1 MKQKTRMSWVEV
13 RDRIQGKIL
22 DSTYGPGDKLPK
34 DDDIAVEFGCAR
46 TTVQRAMR
54 FLSDSGIVE
63 RRRKGGT
70 HVRTDPVTRAT
81 LDIPITRKEIE
92 QKNGVYGYQLIKVEM
107 AETPLQIAANFNLSS
122 PTIMLHIE
130 AIHLANKRPYIFED
144 RWVSTETVPEITA
157 IDLSKES
164 ANEWL
169 VRNKPYSCCDLR
181 FYAMQATKHFANM
194 LNTDEKEALF
204 VMERTTWT
212 GSKPIT
218 SVKAVT
224 MPGYQL
230 LTQIEKIA

>member
-1 MKQKTRMSWVEV
+1 MTADIFAFLAICPPTTRFSLTVKS
-13 RDRIQGKIL
+13 GK
-22 DSTYGPGDKLPK
+22 
-34 DDDIAVEFGCAR
+34 
-46 TTVQRAMR
+46 
-54 FLSDSGIVE
+54 
-63 RRRKGGT
+63 

-144 RWVSTETVPEITA
+144 QWVSTETVPEITA

-169 VRNKPYSCCDLR
+169 VRNKRYL
-181 FYAMQATKHFANM
+181 
-194 LNTDEKEALF
+194 
-204 VMERTTWT
+204 
-212 GSKPIT
+212 
-218 SVKAVT
+218 
-224 MPGYQL
+224 
-230 LTQIEKIA
+230 